1 MGLSLLAAT
10 RPTEWDFPLFL
21 HILGAMIL
29 VGGLLTAVGLQAFA
43 WKRRGPGD
51 LVAYSRGGFWA
62 LLTVAFPGWV
72 LMRVG
77 GEWIRSKEGWTG
89 DDDPA
94 WLGIGYLV
102 ADAGFLVL
110 LITILLAG
118 LGMRQLRKTGGA
130 ANVFGRVATPLATIL
145 LVAYLI
151 AVWAMTTKPD

>member
-10 RPTEWDFPLFL
+10 RPTGWDFPLFL
-21 HILGAMIL
+21 HVLGAMIL
-29 VGGLLTAVGLQAFA
+29 VGGLLTAVGMQLYA
-43 WKRRGPGD
+43 WRMREPGD
-51 LVAYSRGGFWA
+51 LVGYSRGGFWA
-62 LLTVAFPGWV
+62 LLTVALPGWV

-110 LITILLAG
+110 LVTILLAG
-118 LGMRQLRKTGGA
+118 LGMRQLRKSGGT
-130 ANVFGRVATPLATIL
+130 ANVFGRAATPLATIL